1 MRPKSP
7 TTTTKHPHLSVVQV
21 FKESLRCRSEE
32 ARLCRTY
39 IALSS
44 ISRIFFCAAP
54 PKTRNNKTRNT
65 RLPLPSRPAAPE
77 LKHRCAGRGAHYRQP
92 NPDVKKKTTKN
103 LSDQSRNTRT
113 STPAASTTPRK
124 TTGHP
129 RQAHSTCVALARR
142 QPKKSPPPLHPTT
155 ANGRSDRHR
164 APMAIALRCATCVVP
179 ASRELLCSPRRSM
192 PGALS
197 FATMARAD
205 ASVAVAAPWGK

>member
-92 NPDVKKKTTKN
+92 NPDVKKKQQK
-103 LSDQSRNTRT
+103 T
-113 STPAASTTPRK
+113 SPTNPRTPAPAHQPQAPRRAKPQAIHAKHTRPASPSHDANQRD
-124 TTGHP
+124 
-129 RQAHSTCVALARR
+129 
-142 QPKKSPPPLHPTT
+142 PPLHPTT

>member
-1 MRPKSP
+1 MIPVRPKSP

-39 IALSS
+39 ITLSS
-44 ISRIFFCAAP
+44 ISRIFFAPPRQKHGTTRPATPDRLSPSRTAAP
-54 PKTRNNKTRNT
+54 
-65 RLPLPSRPAAPE
+65 A

-124 TTGHP
+124 TTAHP

-155 ANGRSDRHR
+155 ANGRSDR
-164 APMAIALRCATCVVP
+164 
-179 ASRELLCSPRRSM
+179 PRS
-192 PGALS
+192 A
-197 FATMARAD
+197 
-205 ASVAVAAPWGK
+205 

>member
-1 MRPKSP
+1 MIPVRPKSP

-92 NPDVKKKTTKN
+92 NPDVKKKQQK
-103 LSDQSRNTRT
+103 T
-113 STPAASTTPRK
+113 SPTNPGTPAPAHQPQAPRRAKPQAIHAKHTRPASPSHDANQRNPR
-124 TTGHP
+124 P
-129 RQAHSTCVALARR
+129 PCIR
-142 QPKKSPPPLHPTT
+142 QPRT
-155 ANGRSDRHR
+155 ADRIGQGAPKDLQNLEHLQLITGFAPENTER
-164 APMAIALRCATCVVP
+164 A
-179 ASRELLCSPRRSM
+179 
-192 PGALS
+192 
-197 FATMARAD
+197 
-205 ASVAVAAPWGK
+205 

>member
-1 MRPKSP
+1 MIPVRPKSP

-39 IALSS
+39 ITLSS

-142 QPKKSPPPLHPTT
+142 QPKKSPPPPCIRQPRT
-155 ANGRSDRHR
+155 AGRIGQGAPKDLQNLEHLQLITGFAPENTER
-164 APMAIALRCATCVVP
+164 A
-179 ASRELLCSPRRSM
+179 
-192 PGALS
+192 
-197 FATMARAD
+197 
-205 ASVAVAAPWGK
+205 

>member
-39 IALSS
+39 ITLSS

-92 NPDVKKKTTKN
+92 NPDVKKKQQK
-103 LSDQSRNTRT
+103 T
-113 STPAASTTPRK
+113 SPTNPGTPAPAHQPQAPRRAKPQAIHAKHTRPASPSHDANQRNPR
-124 TTGHP
+124 
-129 RQAHSTCVALARR
+129 
-142 QPKKSPPPLHPTT
+142 PPL
-155 ANGRSDRHR
+155 ASDNRER
-164 APMAIALRCATCVVP
+164 PVGSAKERLRTYRTWNTC
-179 ASRELLCSPRRSM
+179 S
-192 PGALS
+192 
-197 FATMARAD
+197 
-205 ASVAVAAPWGK
+205 